1 MAFACRCE
9 AFALEDVAQVPV
21 ARAAHNLN
29 SVSAIIFSLRTD
41 GVGVALV
48 KCRLP
53 SRESTSEHS
62 IECVLRPET
71 FMGDLDGA
79 FSLLMVQLY
88 FGEVSIAQGML
99 ALTQPQPLSN
109 LA

>member
-1 MAFACRCE
+1 
-9 AFALEDVAQVPV
+9 
-21 ARAAHNLN
+21 
-29 SVSAIIFSLRTD
+29 
-41 GVGVALV
+41 
-48 KCRLP
+48 
-53 SRESTSEHS
+53 
-62 IECVLRPET
+62 
-71 FMGDLDGA
+71 MGDLDGA